1 MIGRRNGY
9 DVDVLPVKNASIVLV
24 DVNLALAIVLVPIA
38 YFIMKRIDRAVGAA
52 GMD

>member
-1 MIGRRNGY
+1 MLMYTGR
-9 DVDVLPVKNASIVLV
+9 DVPDGGVI
-24 DVNLALAIVLVPIA
+24 ALAIVLVPIA

>member
-1 MIGRRNGY
+1 MLMSTGR
-9 DVDVLPVKNASIVLV
+9 DVPDGGVI
-24 DVNLALAIVLVPIA
+24 ALAIVLVPIA